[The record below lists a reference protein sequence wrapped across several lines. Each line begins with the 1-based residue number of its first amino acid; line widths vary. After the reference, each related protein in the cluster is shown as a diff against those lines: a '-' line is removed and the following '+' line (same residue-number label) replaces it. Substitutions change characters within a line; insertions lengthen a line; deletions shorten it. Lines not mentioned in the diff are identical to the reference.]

1 MLRKSCV
8 AIAAIAL
15 GGGVAQAE
23 IVTVTVTGDVV
34 FNGIANPPLSG
45 VTAADT
51 VEMSFEV
58 DSNVFVD
65 GIPGDVRSY
74 PIDQSSFSLRYSPS
88 GVTVGLANP
97 FPAGQTPYFSLVDG
111 FPVSDGF
118 FVSTSTSS
126 PGGVPLSQSP
136 VQANLDLGYEGSTL
150 SSLNILDA
158 VGTYGFGGLT
168 RFSFTLW
175 QVFPDNTVMEMDF
188 ASMTIVPEPATFG
201 VSALTGLAV
210 LARRRRSA
218 N

>member
-1 MLRKSCV
+1 MLRKFCIAV
-8 AIAAIAL
+8 AAIAL
-15 GGGVAQAE
+15 CGTIAQAE
-23 IVTVTVTGDVV
+23 VVTVTVTGDVL
-34 FNGIANPPLSG
+34 FNGIGNPPLSG
-45 VTAADT
+45 VTGADT
-51 VEMSFEV
+51 AEMSFEV

-74 PIDQSSFSLRYSPS
+74 PIDQSSFSLRYTPS

-136 VQANLDLGYEGSTL
+136 VQANLDLGYVGSTL

-175 QVFPDNTVMEMDF
+175 QISPDNTVMEMDF
-188 ASMTIVPEPATFG
+188 VSMTIVPEPATFG
-201 VSALTGLAV
+201 VSALSGLAV
-210 LARRRRSA
+210 LARRRRSTR
-218 N
+218 